1 MTEFFSQYIGEFFT
15 ALIAGFGGWFFT
27 RRKQNADATTTE
39 IENGSKVVDLYKSA
53 LDDLPLRF
61 EEKYKHI
68 EEMSLKV
75 EKLFEQK
82 EKILL
87 QEIEY
92 HKKQAALY
100 KKMYDDKV
108 KEFNLYKKEHP
119 KK

>member
-1 MTEFFSQYIGEFFT
+1 MIDFLVQYTGEFIT
-15 ALIAGFGGWFFT
+15 AIIAGFVGWFFT

-53 LDDLPLRF
+53 LDDLPTRF
-61 EEKYKHI
+61 EEKYKHL
-68 EEMSLKV
+68 EEMSIKV
-75 EKLFEQK
+75 EQLFAQK

-108 KEFNLYKKEHP
+108 KEFNAYKREHP
-119 KK
+119 AK

>member
-1 MTEFFSQYIGEFFT
+1 MLEFFKEYLGEAI
-15 ALIAGFGGWFFT
+15 ALLFGGLINWLFNK
-27 RRKQNADATTTE
+27 RKEKATVTSSE
-39 IENGSKVVDLYKSA
+39 IDNGSKVVDLYKSA
-53 LDDLPLRF
+53 LDDLPVRF
-61 EEKYKHI
+61 EEKYKHL

-108 KEFNLYKKEHP
+108 KEFNSYKKAHP
-119 KK
+119 AK

>member
-1 MTEFFSQYIGEFFT
+1 MIELLRPYLSEILS
-15 ALIAGFGGWFFT
+15 ALLAGFVGWFFT
-27 RRKQNADATTTE
+27 RRKQKADVTTTE
-39 IENGSKVVDLYKSA
+39 IENGSKVVDLYKAA
-53 LDDLPLRF
+53 LDDLPVRF
-61 EEKYKHI
+61 EEKYKHLEQMGTKI
-68 EEMSLKV
+68 EQ
-75 EKLFEQK
+75 LFAQK

-108 KEFNLYKKEHP
+108 REFNLYRKEHP